1 MVDNMQLLCLITM
14 GLMSISD
21 HQQKEVCLVKLSSK
35 DKDRMLKVMGPMSS
49 STSNTACLKMCAR
62 KQQSIKVSLWV
73 VVAIALQILTIQLR
87 AAILT
92 PKEMN
97 GEEWP
102 FMAQVVLR
110 IK

>member
-1 MVDNMQLLCLITM
+1 MVGNMQQLCLITM
-14 GLMSISD
+14 GLTSILD
-21 HQQKEVCLVKLSSK
+21 HQIKEISLVKLSSK

-49 STSNTACLKMCAR
+49 NTSNTACLNMRAR

-73 VVAIALQILTIQLR
+73 VVVIALQILTIQLR
-87 AAILT
+87 AVILT

-102 FMAQVVLR
+102 GMAQVVLR

>member
-1 MVDNMQLLCLITM
+1 MQQLCLITM

-21 HQQKEVCLVKLSSK
+21 LQIKEVGLVKLSSK

-49 STSNTACLKMCAR
+49 NTNKTACLKMRAR
-62 KQQSIKVSLWV
+62 KQQSIKVSLWG
-73 VVAIALQILTIQLR
+73 VVAIALQILNIHNR
-87 AAILT
+87 AAILSAR
-92 PKEMN
+92 EMN

-102 FMAQVVLR
+102 FMVQVVLR

>member
-1 MVDNMQLLCLITM
+1 MVMDMQQLCLITM

-21 HQQKEVCLVKLSSK
+21 HQIKEVSLVKLSSK

-49 STSNTACLKMCAR
+49 NTSKTACLKMRAR